1 MHRSAFWSK
10 ASVKASSVFL
20 ALVLLTS
27 SCSSADPQVRLAEL
41 TDRVCQTMKTVGYDF
56 TESTI
61 QALDEAVQEQL
72 LADIAEIEKID
83 PSRLSVPLARLC
95 NYGLG

>member
-20 ALVLLTS
+20 ALALLTS
-27 SCSSADPQVRLAEL
+27 SCSARDTQASLPEL
-41 TDRVCQTMKTVGYDF
+41 IDRVCTVMKPIGYDF

-95 NYGLG
+95 M

>member
-1 MHRSAFWSK
+1 
-10 ASVKASSVFL
+10 
-20 ALVLLTS
+20 
-27 SCSSADPQVRLAEL
+27 
-41 TDRVCQTMKTVGYDF
+41 MKPIGYDF

-83 PSRLSVPLARLC
+83 PSRLSIPLARLC
-95 NYGLG
+95 I